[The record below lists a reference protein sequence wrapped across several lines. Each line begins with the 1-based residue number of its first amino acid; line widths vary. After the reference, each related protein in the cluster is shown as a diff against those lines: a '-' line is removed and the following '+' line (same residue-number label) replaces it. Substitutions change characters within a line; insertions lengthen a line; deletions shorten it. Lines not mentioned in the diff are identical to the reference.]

1 VESGGST
8 QQFRSL
14 RAVSDPGLAE
24 LDLAQLLGELAART
38 CTALGGDECAIVLT
52 DGSAYGSDRVDL
64 HELARRAIEGAE
76 VVTSVDGAAVPLLMR
91 GSVQGA
97 VASAARHLSDED
109 LEVLQLVASRAALA
123 IEHASA
129 LGAERVARHR
139 LEELQRVTDT
149 ALAHLDLGQLL
160 DELLVRIRVIL
171 DTDTAAIL
179 LLDEA
184 TNELVARA
192 ARGLEEEVEAGVRI
206 PVGGGF
212 AGRIAQSRQPVIL
225 PDVDH
230 ADVLNPILREKGI
243 KSMLGVPLLIEG
255 HPIGVLH
262 VGTLSY
268 RTFTPDDVDL
278 LQFVADRAALAIE
291 HARAFDAER
300 RARRHLEYVQTVTD
314 AALTHLELDDLLDEL
329 LVRIRPILGAD
340 TAAILLLEESTNE
353 LVARA
358 ARGLEEEVEAGVRIP
373 VGGGFA
379 GRVAAERRPV
389 ILPDVD
395 HAHVLNPIL
404 REKGI
409 KTLLGVPLIVRDEV
423 IGVLHVGT
431 LAYHEFTADDVQ
443 LLQLVA
449 ERAALAIERARL
461 HAAAINLDE
470 LQHNFV
476 AIASHELRTP
486 AASVYGALTTLR
498 GRGDQ
503 LSDET
508 KHQLSEV
515 AWQESDRM
523 RRLIEQLLDLSRVD
537 SGRLRTSTQKVDVRQ
552 LLRHA
557 SGPRTDD
564 IVLEAEE
571 GLVAY
576 VDPLILERVLSN
588 LIANARAYGA
598 PPIRL
603 VAAAHEA
610 TLTLV
615 VEDDGDGV
623 PLEIVPRLFD
633 RFVRGS
639 EGHGTGLGLAIA
651 RAYTRSH
658 GGDLR
663 YARGTRGARFE
674 LVLPDAV

>member
-1 VESGGST
+1 MDSGGST
-8 QQFRSL
+8 QQHRGL
-14 RAVSDPGLAE
+14 RAVADPGLAE
-24 LDLAQLLGELAART
+24 LDLAQLLGELTART
-38 CTALGGDECAIVLT
+38 CAALGSEECAIVLA
-52 DGSAYGSDRVDL
+52 DGSAYGSEHTSLRR
-64 HELARRAIEGAE
+64 LAGRAIESAA
-76 VVTSVDGAAVPLLMR
+76 VVTAPDGAAVPLLAR
-91 GSVQGA
+91 GAAHGA
-97 VASAARHLSDED
+97 VAAGTTHLSDDD
-109 LEVLQLVASRAALA
+109 LEILQLVASRAALA
-123 IEHASA
+123 VEHASA
-129 LGAERVARHR
+129 LRDERLARHR
-139 LEELQRVTDT
+139 LEELQGVTDA
-149 ALAHLDLGQLL
+149 ALAHLELDALL
-160 DELLVRIRVIL
+160 TELLARICGTL

-192 ARGLEEEVEAGVRI
+192 ARGIEEEVEAGVRI
-206 PVGGGF
+206 PVGRGF
-212 AGRIAQSRQPVIL
+212 AGRVAETRQPVVL

-230 ADVLNPILREKGI
+230 ADVLNPILREKRI

-255 HPIGVLH
+255 RPIGVLH
-262 VGTLSY
+262 VGTLTY
-268 RTFTPDDVDL
+268 RTFSPDDVDI

-300 RARRHLEYVQTVTD
+300 RARRHLEYVQAVTD
-314 AALTHLELDDLLDEL
+314 AALTHLELDALLEEL
-329 LVRIRPILGAD
+329 LLRIRSILGAD
-340 TAAILLLEESTNE
+340 TAAILLLEEETDE

-389 ILPDVD
+389 LLPDVD

-409 KTLLGVPLIVRDEV
+409 KTLLGVPLIARDEV

-431 LAYHEFTADDVQ
+431 LVHHEFTDEDVQ

-461 HAAAINLDE
+461 HAAATEFDE
-470 LQHNFV
+470 LQRNFV

-486 AASVYGALTTLR
+486 ASSVYGALATLR
-498 GRGDQ
+498 GRGDELGEDMRQ
-503 LSDET
+503 R
-508 KHQLSEV
+508 LSEI

-537 SGRLRTSTQKVDVRQ
+537 SGRLQTATQKIDVRQ
-552 LLRHA
+552 LLEHA
-557 SGPRTDD
+557 SGPRSDD
-564 IVLEAEE
+564 VVLDAEE

-576 VDPLILERVLSN
+576 VDPLILERVLAN
-588 LIANARAYGA
+588 LVANARAYGA
-598 PPIRL
+598 PPIHL
-603 VAAAHEA
+603 TAAAQEA
-610 TLTLV
+610 TLTIV
-615 VEDDGDGV
+615 VEDGGGGV
-623 PLEIVPRLFD
+623 PIDIVPRLFD

-663 YARGTRGARFE
+663 YARGNRGARFE

>member
-1 VESGGST
+1 VEPGGST
-8 QQFRSL
+8 QQHRGL
-14 RAVSDPGLAE
+14 RAVADPGLAALE
-24 LDLAQLLGELAART
+24 LAQLLGELAQRT
-38 CTALGGDECAIVLT
+38 RAALGGDECTIVLT
-52 DGSAYGSDRVDL
+52 DGSAFGSE
-64 HELARRAIEGAE
+64 HEKLQRLTHRAIESAE
-76 VVTSVDGAAVPLLMR
+76 IVTSPEGAAVPLR
-91 GSVQGA
+91 ADGIVHGA
-97 VASAARHLSDED
+97 VAAGTKHLSDDD
-109 LEVLQLVASRAALA
+109 LEVLQLVANRAALA

-129 LGAERVARHR
+129 LAAERRARHR
-139 LEELQRVTDT
+139 LEELQRVTDA
-149 ALAHLDLGQLL
+149 ALAHLELDALL
-160 DELLVRIRVIL
+160 DELLLRIRSIL
-171 DTDTAAIL
+171 DCDTAAIL
-179 LLDEA
+179 LLDEE

-192 ARGLEEEVEAGVRI
+192 AHGIEEEVEAGVRI
-206 PVGGGF
+206 PVGFGF
-212 AGRIAQSRQPVIL
+212 AGRVAETRRPVIL

-230 ADVLNPILREKGI
+230 ADVMNPILRDKGI

-262 VGTLSY
+262 VGTLTY
-268 RTFTPDDVDL
+268 RTFLAEDIDI

-300 RARRHLEYVQTVTD
+300 RARTHLEYVQAVTD

-329 LVRIRPILGAD
+329 LLRIRSILSAD
-340 TAAILLLEESTNE
+340 TSAILLLDEATDE

-409 KTLLGVPLIVRDEV
+409 KTLLGVPLIARDEV

-431 LAYHEFTADDVQ
+431 LVHHVFTREDVQ

-461 HAAAINLDE
+461 HQAAVQFDE
-470 LQHNFV
+470 LQRNFV

-486 AASVYGALTTLR
+486 ATSVYGALATLR
-498 GRGDQ
+498 GRGDE
-503 LSDET
+503 LTDEMRN
-508 KHQLSEV
+508 QLSEI
-515 AWQESDRM
+515 AWHEADRM
-523 RRLIEQLLDLSRVD
+523 RRLIENLLDLSRVD
-537 SGRLRTSTQKVDVRQ
+537 SGRIRKSTQKVQVLQ
-552 LLRHA
+552 LLEHA
-557 SGPRTDD
+557 AGSHGEDVMLESDD
-564 IVLEAEE
+564 DLF
-571 GLVAY
+571 AY
-576 VDPLILERVLSN
+576 VDPLLLERVLSN
-588 LIANARAYGA
+588 LIRNARAYGR

-603 VAAAHEA
+603 SASTRES
-610 TLTLV
+610 TLTIV
-615 VEDDGDGV
+615 VEDEGTGV
-623 PLEIVPRLFD
+623 PMELVPRLFD

-663 YARGTRGARFE
+663 YARGKRGARFE
-674 LVLPDAV
+674 IVLPDSI

>member
-1 VESGGST
+1 MEPGGST
-8 QQFRSL
+8 QQHRGL
-14 RAVSDPGLAE
+14 RAVADPGLAALE
-24 LDLAQLLGELAART
+24 LAQLLGELAQRT
-38 CTALGGDECAIVLT
+38 RAALGGDECTIVLT
-52 DGSAYGSDRVDL
+52 DGTAFGSERDALQR
-64 HELARRAIEGAE
+64 LAHRAIENAE
-76 VVTSVDGAAVPLLMR
+76 MVTSRDGAAVPLR
-91 GSVQGA
+91 TDGTIHGA
-97 VASAARHLSDED
+97 LAARAKHLSDDD
-109 LEVLQLVASRAALA
+109 LAVLQLVANRAALA

-129 LGAERVARHR
+129 LRAERLARHR
-139 LEELQRVTDT
+139 LEELQRVTDA
-149 ALAHLDLGQLL
+149 ALAHLELDVLL
-160 DELLVRIRVIL
+160 DELLLRIRSIL
-171 DTDTAAIL
+171 DCDTVAIL
-179 LLDEA
+179 LLDEE

-192 ARGLEEEVEAGVRI
+192 AHGIEEEVEAGVRI
-206 PVGGGF
+206 PVGRGF
-212 AGRIAQSRQPVIL
+212 AGRVAETRQPVIL

-230 ADVLNPILREKGI
+230 ADVMNPILRQKRI

-255 HPIGVLH
+255 QPIGVLH
-262 VGTLSY
+262 VGTLTY
-268 RTFTPDDVDL
+268 RTFTTDDVDL

-300 RARRHLEYVQTVTD
+300 RARRHLEYVQAVTD

-329 LVRIRPILGAD
+329 LLRIRSILGAD
-340 TAAILLLEESTNE
+340 TAAILLLDEATDE

-409 KTLLGVPLIVRDEV
+409 KALLGVPLIARDEV

-431 LAYHEFTADDVQ
+431 LVHHVFTEEDVQ

-461 HAAAINLDE
+461 HQATVQFDE
-470 LQHNFV
+470 LQRNFV

-486 AASVYGALTTLR
+486 ATSVYGALATLR

-503 LSDET
+503 LSEET
-508 KHQLSEV
+508 RNQLSEI
-515 AWQESDRM
+515 AWNEADRM

-537 SGRLRTSTQKVDVRQ
+537 SGRLRKTTQKVDVLH
-552 LLRHA
+552 LLEHA
-557 SGPRTDD
+557 AGPRTDD
-564 IVLEAEE
+564 VLLDGEA
-571 GLVAY
+571 GLIAY
-576 VDPLILERVLSN
+576 VDPLMLERVLSN
-588 LIANARAYGA
+588 LVRNARAYGE

-603 VAAAHEA
+603 SASARES
-610 TLTLV
+610 TLTIV
-615 VEDDGDGV
+615 VEDEGNGV
-623 PLEIVPRLFD
+623 PIDLVPRLFD

-663 YARGTRGARFE
+663 YARGSRGARFE
-674 LVLPDAV
+674 VVLPDSV